1 MTLLRKSLVPPKR
14 KSSARVHNKQIN
26 FVLIYYAIQKQ
37 KDQIGLLLNLYAIE
51 TIYLTGYAIETI
63 NNKLTINLTSSI
75 HRCYILPL

>member
-37 KDQIGLLLNLYAIE
+37 KDQIGLLLNLIL
-51 TIYLTGYAIETI
+51 LTF
-63 NNKLTINLTSSI
+63 SSHLNTKI
-75 HRCYILPL
+75 WIRH